1 MTRQKGPPAERSFL
15 QRALSWKELSLV
27 LSLITLTGLSLM
39 DVELR
44 LRVEAPARYEGEI
57 SAASPMGAPHRM

>member
-1 MTRQKGPPAERSFL
+1 M
-15 QRALSWKELSLV
+15 

-44 LRVEAPARYEGEI
+44 LRVEAPAGYEGEI
-57 SAASPMGAPHRM
+57 SAASPMGAPYRM